1 MNVLLG
7 SKLTKKYLLITLV
20 VLWLTLSFLFWMTIR
35 VMNDSFQSQIEYRDN
50 LIAQSL
56 TKRLNFMIN
65 KVINDIRL
73 FSPYLLQASEQDR
86 QFYLSEMER
95 MVGREPL
102 YMYIQVFDAEGN
114 ELARIPELSFG
125 SKLDLSEIYQ
135 TLPWSKTYMISDALT
150 LPGGMRT
157 IAVAYPAI
165 DEEGTYRGGIVS
177 FINLET
183 FSDYLQEVNIG
194 NEGLN
199 LIIDNRG
206 TIIAHSN
213 KQMIGENLHGHVL
226 TDYLRKERYGIWK
239 GMLFGE
245 KMIVSY
251 KPLFLGKFG
260 LIVAEPV
267 KQANAPAREVAF
279 VLLQVF
285 LIVLLIAVILTV
297 ILTSRVVKP
306 ILALTNQAR
315 AYKKNRNVHFEPVK
329 TNDELEVLALVMDQM
344 ARELMDKER
353 RLFYILESIPYCVIT
368 TDNQGI
374 ITTFNRAA
382 EELTLNSR
390 EDVIGKSIFEI
401 PLKEDKEKF
410 LLKRTLEEG
419 KEFDEAESYIID
431 RNNNRH
437 DVKIYSS
444 LLRGVDQS
452 IIGTITVIRD
462 VSEIKRLEE
471 YVRQKERL
479 AALGQL
485 TAGIA
490 HEIKNPLSIIQ
501 AAAEAIELERG
512 EMHRTGTED
521 TISEFIRD
529 ILDSTER
536 MNRLLSDFL
545 MLTKGEGDGEKTEC
559 DIISVLDELVHLM
572 RKRFSDAGIEVI
584 RSYEVP
590 AATVMG
596 NRNRLI
602 QVFLNVFFNS
612 IQAMEQTGG
621 TLQIRVKERSR
632 DWLVEIEDS
641 GKGIPAAQLKWIFN
655 PFYSTK
661 EKGTGLGLSI
671 SHEIIV
677 KHQGKIWAESM
688 EGKGTTIF
696 VQLPKMASMEG
707 EVQ

>member
-490 HEIKNPLSIIQ
+490 PEIKNPLSIIQ